1 MESKNDIFNDY
12 MKSDFINSDNNME
25 IEQITEKQFNILK
38 VIILKIGKIYRCIF
52 FFEPSLIVL

>member
-12 MKSDFINSDNNME
+12 MKSDFINSDNKME

-52 FFEPSLIVL
+52 LFKTLI